1 MINSG
6 YIIKVELEL
15 FDYRADIFVQER
27 QRSTKSNTF
36 SHLENMIFCQ
46 LIYINGD
53 LSTIKAVSFKLQKKK
68 NYYQLKESNFN
79 IVK

>member
-36 SHLENMIFCQ
+36 SHLENMIFYQ

-68 NYYQLKESNFN
+68 QTIINSKRAILT
-79 IVK
+79 

>member
-68 NYYQLKESNFN
+68 KKLLSTQREQF
-79 IVK
+79 

>member
-68 NYYQLKESNFN
+68 KTIINSKRAILT
-79 IVK
+79 